1 MEEIK
6 IKLISIFL
14 IINFL
19 SVNVYDQT
27 IQANPVIQDK
37 PDSQQIGPDTLII
50 GKYSIFGFL
59 DPTKAWDS
67 YSFDVIDQV
76 CEGLFAND
84 LLAQNMEIIP
94 RLASDFGTWS
104 DNLTEFTVSLRQNVT
119 FHNGYEFNAS
129 VVKFTF
135 DRIENLL
142 DLGLLYTE
150 FLFTR
155 FGAERLINRTIII
168 DPYTIKFVLN
178 FPFQSF
184 VSLLCF
190 SPTYIVE
197 EHSIPWDKTL
207 EDNDT
212 LIGTGPYKYISH
224 DEEEV
229 KFEYFPDYYRGVP
242 DIKEIIYK
250 KYNIEDE
257 ISQALL
263 TGDIHFTNDIDED
276 YLEEFI
282 ASEEIMV
289 EESKVK
295 ARIYF
300 LAMNN
305 DQINTT
311 IRRAINYAIDYDYII
326 KDIFD
331 NQLIRM
337 TSMVPPGILYH
348 KDCDVPTFDLNT
360 ARQILINAGLSKG
373 LTMNSLDCDWIAL
386 SFTDPIVIVNYSFNF
401 GNVKREEL
409 GYSIEEKL
417 RYVGMSVSLDGYPWS
432 ELANKID
439 ARSDDLDL
447 LFTGWVPDYND
458 PSNFLNNLLSNT
470 SANNYFQ
477 VNDSWLELKMNESLY
492 EPVESVRREMYYQI
506 QEYIALNLMPFAPI
520 GYSFSPCIHS
530 YEIKN
535 IPFNPQDKLYFYPC
549 EWDPDTD
556 EDGIIDSKEN
566 YLYFTDSNDNDTDND
581 GLSDGEEINTYFT
594 NPNNLDSDEDTMP
607 DGWEVFHSLNP
618 LIDDTSFD
626 GDNDGLS
633 NLEEFI
639 YNTDPNDSDSDDD
652 SLLDGEEVVLGS
664 DGYVTDPNNPDSDND
679 SFSDGEEADKGTNPL
694 DPHDF
699 PTFWTDYSE
708 YIWSIS
714 LGIVGAISTGIIG
727 KILSKRKKKKKIPKD
742 IAKTDSPNKVD

>member
-1 MEEIK
+1 MEENK

-14 IINFL
+14 IINFF

-37 PDSQQIGPDTLII
+37 PDSQQIGSDTLII
-50 GKYSIFGFL
+50 GKYNIFGFL
-59 DPTKAWDS
+59 DPTEAWDS

-84 LLAQNMEIIP
+84 LRTQNMEIIP
-94 RLASDFGTWS
+94 RLASNFGTWS
-104 DNLTEFTVSLRQNVT
+104 DNLTEFTVPLRQNVT

-155 FGAERLINRTIII
+155 FGAERLINRTIIV

-184 VSLLCF
+184 ISLLCF

-197 EHSIPWDKTL
+197 EHSIPWDKIL

-229 KFEYFPDYYRGVP
+229 IFEYFPDYYRGVP

-250 KYNIEDE
+250 KYNTEDE
-257 ISQALL
+257 TVQALL
-263 TGDIHFTNDIDED
+263 EGDIHFSNHIGED
-276 YLEEFI
+276 NLEDFI
-282 ASEEIMV
+282 ASEEIMI

-295 ARIYF
+295 AEIYY

-305 DQINTT
+305 KEINTT

-326 KDIFD
+326 NDILE
-331 NQLIRM
+331 NQFVRM

-348 KDCDVPTFDLNT
+348 KECDVPTFDLNT

-386 SFTDPIVIVNYSFNF
+386 SFTDPIMITNYTYNFVNE
-401 GNVKREEL
+401 KREII

-417 RYVGMSVSLDGYPWS
+417 RYIGISVSLDGCPYD
-432 ELANKID
+432 EYLNKILT
-439 ARSDDLDL
+439 RSDDLDL

-506 QEYIALNLMPFAPI
+506 QEYIALNLMPFAQI
-520 GYSFSPCIHS
+520 GFKYSPSIHS
-530 YEIKN
+530 YKIKN
-535 IPFNPQDKLYFYPC
+535 MPFNPLNKLYFYMC
-549 EWDPDTD
+549 GWDPDTD
-556 EDGIIDSKEN
+556 EDGIIDSKETH
-566 YLYFTDSNDNDTDND
+566 LYFTDSNDNDTDND

-594 NPNNLDSDEDTMP
+594 NPNELDSDEDGMP
-607 DGWEVFHSLNP
+607 DGWEVSHRLNP
-618 LIDDTSFD
+618 LSDDASPD
-626 GDNDGLS
+626 IDNDGLT

-639 YNTDPNDSDSDDD
+639 YNTDPNDSDSDNDG
-652 SLLDGEEVVLGS
+652 LLDGEEVVLGS
-664 DGYVTDPNNPDSDND
+664 DGYITDPNNSDCDND
-679 SFSDGEEADKGTNPL
+679 TFSDGEEAERETDPL
-694 DPHDF
+694 NSHDF

-708 YIWSIS
+708 TIIGIGA
-714 LGIVGAISTGIIG
+714 GIVGAIFSTLIGIIF
-727 KILSKRKKKKKIPKD
+727 KKRKKKKEKL
-742 IAKTDSPNKVD
+742 S